1 MGDIGA
7 LRGVWNIVPTPF
19 LPDGALDLASIPTLV
34 DFVRATG
41 VDGLTILGVLG
52 EAAQARR
59 RASGPPSSR
68 PRSGRPAPRSR
79 SASASRTPRRIA
91 RSPTRARPRPPAPT
105 R

>member
-19 LPDGALDLASIPTLV
+19 LPDGALDVASIPRLV
-34 DFVRATG
+34 AFVRATG

-52 EAAQARR
+52 EAARLGDAER
-59 RASGPPSSR
+59 SSVLETALEAAA
-68 PRSGRPAPRSR
+68 GRSR
-79 SASASRTPRRIA
+79 SASACRTRRRTE
-91 RSPTRARPRPPAPT
+91 RSPTPGRPRRPEPT

>member
-52 EAAQARR
+52 EAARLGDARADR
-59 RASGPPSSR
+59 R
-68 PRSGRPAPRSR
+68 PRGRDRGGRGPRSP
-79 SASASRTPRRIA
+79 SASASRTRRPTA